1 MWRYQIIPRWIRC
14 SFGNLWCFLW
24 KLIKFTLTKY
34 NVNGPW
40 TTDGLYYIKWYC
52 LLNLSVHWQPHPVY
66 PRDYSEKSIT
76 DFSLGYRLF
85 GVHFR
90 WYILVMGSLH
100 SFRKLSRTSG
110 SIVGGFFHALFS
122 FLYFWLWHLTWEI
135 NPDLLGC

>member
-14 SFGNLWCFLW
+14 RVYVSLETNKGHINKIQCQRPLNNRWALLYKVILFIEFVCS
-24 KLIKFTLTKY
+24 LTT
-34 NVNGPW
+34 PS
-40 TTDGLYYIKWYC
+40 
-52 LLNLSVHWQPHPVY
+52 SV